1 MHESYMKWWVLLAAA
16 LPAVLTPA
24 VELALN
30 RSTERTD
37 PAALLGGLFLL
48 TALAIVV
55 WIIFRPGLK
64 TIGLAVGSPG
74 AWTISLG
81 YVLAV
86 NSGLLLLAWTAGEVQ
101 FASTEMQE
109 MFRTIGV
116 IFTMTFLVVLLTEEG
131 YFRGVLWG
139 ACDRCELGPA
149 QTYWTTSF
157 AFAAWHIYL
166 PFVEPEFAIATWQI
180 PIYLVNV
187 ILISFAW
194 GWLRLATGSLWLCCF
209 VHAVWNALVYSVFGA
224 GVATGFS
231 NIESVW
237 IFGPERGCLGIIAN
251 GAALWL
257 LSRLVRSPSNNHR
270 RGIISTGDA

>member
-1 MHESYMKWWVLLAAA
+1 MVCRLMRMSVVGAASKDFRQHVLSMMLLM
-16 LPAVLTPA
+16 LP
-24 VELALN
+24 
-30 RSTERTD
+30 
-37 PAALLGGLFLL
+37 
-48 TALAIVV
+48 
-55 WIIFRPGLK
+55 IIQP
-64 TIGLAVGSPG
+64 
-74 AWTISLG
+74 SLG
-81 YVLAV
+81 SLGIDAI
-86 NSGLLLLAWTAGEVQ
+86 W
-101 FASTEMQE
+101 F
-109 MFRTIGV
+109 GV